1 MRCNFNFQ
9 GLEEFA
15 SVYPQETAMTAQTQE
30 ELLASLL
37 EQQKV
42 DVSLLSLFL
51 SLFFCLILS
60 LINLFYLRKLLLFL
74 FGLN

>member
-1 MRCNFNFQ
+1 
-9 GLEEFA
+9 
-15 SVYPQETAMTAQTQE
+15 MTAQTQE

-37 EQQKV
+37 EQQKI

-51 SLFFCLILS
+51 SFFFCLILS

-74 FGLN
+74 FGVN